1 MDKDPLEWLKYNCSP
16 EYLLEEKWHRS
27 FRERQIILQQK
38 GLEYINEFPCLRAP
52 GGYKLLA
59 DDFAIIHPDAHN
71 RFTQKYG
78 DIKSKIL
85 SRLHDH
91 HSDKA
96 RNLIDLAT
104 VGEDEADVATFQAIT
119 YLLRRMHTFSVQGAK
134 KKTVNPS
141 RDQVLNSFL
150 PHVPTVGD
158 IPACLCLAT
167 RTKHVESFKEF
178 VVPFIVAVGPS
189 WRQVQQYDLVIS
201 KTVSYT
207 FDKFLPALVVL
218 YKILGVFDLP
228 YAKESLPV
236 WMVIQRAFFEMTSSY
251 DIVGTPVQ
259 ELLNELGYSSQ

>member
-1 MDKDPLEWLKYNCSP
+1 MSDPEALKLKAFLETYNLTFLH
-16 EYLLEEKWHRS
+16 EQLLGPIRV
-27 FRERQIILQQK
+27 
-38 GLEYINEFPCLRAP
+38 
-52 GGYKLLA
+52 LA

-104 VGEDEADVATFQAIT
+104 VGEDEADLATFQAIT
-119 YLLRRMHTFSVQGAK
+119 YLLRRMHTFSVQEAK

-218 YKILGVFDLP
+218 YKILWVFDLP

>member
-1 MDKDPLEWLKYNCSP
+1 MPNCRNNIFSHLVLSQLNPAHNHNLKAPVPHGSLKLSTVVRGKYSNSEVP
-16 EYLLEEKWHRS
+16 TFLVFIS
-27 FRERQIILQQK
+27 AERIGVHQ
-38 GLEYINEFPCLRAP
+38 GLEYIYLRAPGP

-96 RNLIDLAT
+96 RNLIDFAT

-119 YLLRRMHTFSVQGAK
+119 YLLRRKS
-134 KKTVNPS
+134 S
-141 RDQVLNSFL
+141 SLD
-150 PHVPTVGD
+150 GD
-158 IPACLCLAT
+158 
-167 RTKHVESFKEF
+167 TKS
-178 VVPFIVAVGPS
+178 I
-189 WRQVQQYDLVIS
+189 
-201 KTVSYT
+201 
-207 FDKFLPALVVL
+207 
-218 YKILGVFDLP
+218 
-228 YAKESLPV
+228 
-236 WMVIQRAFFEMTSSY
+236 FEMTSSY

>member
-1 MDKDPLEWLKYNCSP
+1 MDPRKKKLLIIAFSLSVGAIMMII
-16 EYLLEEKWHRS
+16 YLIMMLNYPQEGGDNDT
-27 FRERQIILQQK
+27 QK
-38 GLEYINEFPCLRAP
+38 Q
-52 GGYKLLA
+52 KLA

-96 RNLIDLAT
+96 RNLIDFAT

-201 KTVSYT
+201 KTVN
-207 FDKFLPALVVL
+207 
-218 YKILGVFDLP
+218 GVAMAQAGMTRWRATNTATEGKNENLSNQNMMMKQRSRG
-228 YAKESLPV
+228 AKKKEKKEV
-236 WMVIQRAFFEMTSSY
+236 EVEK
-251 DIVGTPVQ
+251 DVKGGKGGGG
-259 ELLNELGYSSQ
+259 EEGE

>member
-1 MDKDPLEWLKYNCSP
+1 MVSSYLQCNHKEENEEEEKRGGEEEEEEKGEEEEEEEEKEEEEDPLEWLKYNCSP

-71 RFTQKYG
+71 RFTQKCG

-141 RDQVLNSFL
+141 RDQVVFVLLREPNMSKVSRNSSSHSLLLSAL
-150 PHVPTVGD
+150 PGG
-158 IPACLCLAT
+158 
-167 RTKHVESFKEF
+167 KSNN
-178 VVPFIVAVGPS
+178 
-189 WRQVQQYDLVIS
+189 
-201 KTVSYT
+201 
-207 FDKFLPALVVL
+207 
-218 YKILGVFDLP
+218 
-228 YAKESLPV
+228 
-236 WMVIQRAFFEMTSSY
+236 MTSS
-251 DIVGTPVQ
+251 
-259 ELLNELGYSSQ
+259 

>member
-1 MDKDPLEWLKYNCSP
+1 MRFSCFLNTSDTIYRKSVQSSPPQQQASSNQSEDTSPSSSPAKSNRKRNPRISEPPPWRHDTQGGESEGAWLNTSTAPVSLAKWLKYNCSP

-78 DIKSKIL
+78 GIKSKIL

-141 RDQVLNSFL
+141 RDQVVFVLLREPNMSKVSRNSSSHSLLLSAL
-150 PHVPTVGD
+150 PGG
-158 IPACLCLAT
+158 
-167 RTKHVESFKEF
+167 KSNN
-178 VVPFIVAVGPS
+178 
-189 WRQVQQYDLVIS
+189 
-201 KTVSYT
+201 
-207 FDKFLPALVVL
+207 
-218 YKILGVFDLP
+218 
-228 YAKESLPV
+228 
-236 WMVIQRAFFEMTSSY
+236 MTSS
-251 DIVGTPVQ
+251 
-259 ELLNELGYSSQ
+259 